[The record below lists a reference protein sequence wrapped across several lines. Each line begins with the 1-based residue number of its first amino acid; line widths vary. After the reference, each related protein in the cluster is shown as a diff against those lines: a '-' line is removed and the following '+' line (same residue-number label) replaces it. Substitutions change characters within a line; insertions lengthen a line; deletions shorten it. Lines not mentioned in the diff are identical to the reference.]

1 MSATPPNEKSPLP
14 PLTPEK
20 HATSELTP
28 PPSEHGDSLAS
39 STEPE
44 SSAKQE
50 HHVRWAPLKIPLER
64 RLQMLAMLI
73 YISLLFI
80 CLSAFVYS
88 LLIPLLWP
96 VVIAYLTFASLV
108 PTFSFGEN
116 DIYEQLDNDKGSTV
130 WKVQK
135 RMQQILGF
143 TLPLFH
149 ARGVFNYDVG
159 LMPFRH
165 PIVTVVGKPI
175 SVPVLESGAEP
186 TQDQILA
193 VQSEYINELQAIYDK
208 YKDTYAKDRI
218 QELRIVE

>member
-1 MSATPPNEKSPLP
+1 MSATPPNEKSPLLP
-14 PLTPEK
+14 FTPAFDTK

-80 CLSAFVYS
+80 CLSAFLYS

-96 VVIAYLTFASLV
+96 VVIAYLTFVYLDKAPEQGGRRFEWTRKLTFWKYFAGYYPISLV
-108 PTFSFGEN
+108 
-116 DIYEQLDNDKGSTV
+116 
-130 WKVQK
+130 KV
-135 RMQQILGF
+135 
-143 TLPLFH
+143 
-149 ARGVFNYDVG
+149 
-159 LMPFRH
+159 
-165 PIVTVVGKPI
+165 
-175 SVPVLESGAEP
+175 
-186 TQDQILA
+186 
-193 VQSEYINELQAIYDK
+193 
-208 YKDTYAKDRI
+208 
-218 QELRIVE
+218 